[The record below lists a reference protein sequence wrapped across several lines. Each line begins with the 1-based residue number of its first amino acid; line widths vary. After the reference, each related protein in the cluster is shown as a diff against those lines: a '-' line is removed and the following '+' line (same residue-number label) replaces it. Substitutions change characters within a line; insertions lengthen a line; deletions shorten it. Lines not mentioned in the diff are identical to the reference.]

1 MNMKTSNRVI
11 MILYVIVLSLL
22 LIQVGKYYNK
32 FVNKE
37 NNDDFVIKYDYEDN
51 SRIVSDMNNN
61 GYSSCLNGLP
71 LYELDNERKEIE
83 EYIKEH
89 DMALYY
95 EDINTSYVIKY
106 NENITYYGASLIKL
120 LDALYLY
127 DNKVNLMTKVSYI
140 SDRGD
145 KCSSNKQVDNEI
157 TLKDLVYCALSV
169 SDNDAHFM
177 LYNYIGRDNLIRYG
191 NSLGVKNILTSSE
204 KFGNQTVTNT
214 NIYLKRLY
222 EIKDTKYGKFLI
234 DTMTNDFYSSINK
247 KLDVNVAH
255 KYGKWENYYHDV
267 GIVFDDNP
275 YTISIFTKSANDDYT
290 ELVGKLSL
298 MIYEY
303 HSKYWLIVNRECG
316 K

>member
-1 MNMKTSNRVI
+1 MLCFRIIMEVLIMNMKTSNRII

-95 EDINTSYVIKY
+95 GDINTSYVLKY

-157 TLKDLVYCALSV
+157 T
-169 SDNDAHFM
+169 
-177 LYNYIGRDNLIRYG
+177 
-191 NSLGVKNILTSSE
+191 
-204 KFGNQTVTNT
+204 
-214 NIYLKRLY
+214 
-222 EIKDTKYGKFLI
+222 
-234 DTMTNDFYSSINK
+234 
-247 KLDVNVAH
+247 
-255 KYGKWENYYHDV
+255 
-267 GIVFDDNP
+267 
-275 YTISIFTKSANDDYT
+275 
-290 ELVGKLSL
+290 
-298 MIYEY
+298 
-303 HSKYWLIVNRECG
+303 
-316 K
+316 